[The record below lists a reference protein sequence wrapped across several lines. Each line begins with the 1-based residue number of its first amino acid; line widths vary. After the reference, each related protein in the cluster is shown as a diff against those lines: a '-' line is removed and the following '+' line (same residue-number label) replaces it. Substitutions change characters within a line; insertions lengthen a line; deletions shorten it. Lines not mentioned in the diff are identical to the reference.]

1 MRGWRQ
7 GDYLAFAVADAASD
21 EYLGTIDL
29 QLDGNRGGEVGFG
42 LRAAARGRGA
52 MTAAVRAV
60 AGWAFA
66 ADGLGLG
73 ILQWRAQIGN
83 WPSRRVAWRAGFRIE
98 GTVRGLCAA
107 RGQRI
112 DGWIGSL
119 RPQDPREPATPWLD
133 VPLLD
138 GERCVLRR
146 FRDSDVD
153 AVVEGCTDPVT
164 RHWLADLP
172 TPYTAYEALAYIQ
185 SRENEHAAGRGIYWA
200 AAEPGTDRCVG
211 SFGLMDI
218 QPADGSA
225 EIGYWVHPA
234 ARARGVASEAT
245 RMIVRHAA
253 IPDQRRR
260 PRPAPVDASR
270 GREQP
275 RLPTCRRECRLR
287 PDRSAARRRT
297 AGRRKRRGPP
307 RLRPDL
313 RRRDRPVRR
322 SEGSGA
328 GASQGIE
335 GGGCLPRRTAAPR
348 VPVTFAA
355 AVVRRGRAAGRRGLA
370 GSVSEHATFAP
381 DVETRYG
388 ISRPIQPMRKGQCG
402 LGVRASGQ
410 FVRPRSSSIRP
421 RSSSI
426 RPRSSSVRSSRPG
439 PPSAVLGPGRRV
451 RPRRRRTDPT
461 TRPSR

>member
-1 MRGWRQ
+1 MEALRLDAGPFVLRPHSDEDIDGVLDQCSDPASQRWTTIPLPYTREHATQFVRERIVRGWRQ

-83 WPSRRVAWRAGFRIE
+83 WPSRRVAWRAGFQIE

-253 IPDQRRR
+253 IPDSDGGLGLRRLTLHAAASNLASQRV
-260 PRPAPVDASR
+260 AENAGFVLT
-270 GREQP
+270 GRQRAAE
-275 RLPTCRRECRLR
+275 RLGDGSVEDLLDYDLICADVTVP
-287 PDRSAARRRT
+287 S
-297 AGRRKRRGPP
+297 AGRR
-307 RLRPDL
+307 
-313 RRRDRPVRR
+313 
-322 SEGSGA
+322 
-328 GASQGIE
+328 
-335 GGGCLPRRTAAPR
+335 APW
-348 VPVTFAA
+348 PA
-355 AVVRRGRAAGRRGLA
+355 
-370 GSVSEHATFAP
+370 
-381 DVETRYG
+381 
-388 ISRPIQPMRKGQCG
+388 
-402 LGVRASGQ
+402 
-410 FVRPRSSSIRP
+410 RPR
-421 RSSSI
+421 
-426 RPRSSSVRSSRPG
+426 
-439 PPSAVLGPGRRV
+439 A
-451 RPRRRRTDPT
+451 
-461 TRPSR
+461 